1 MVDLSAVIDG
11 RVTVYNKQSRVA
23 SMSGLWSYQR
33 SSGQGQHD
41 CACSCQLQGKL
52 TFMDGQHCAR
62 SGVSSTR
69 ILGRRALGSNV
80 PLRSE
85 LRALLWWSLDLLGR
99 DLGKDIPLRS
109 QESQIVIFTDGVV
122 EGDES
127 EVCSMGGVAFFPH
140 KRPEH
145 FSSRVPGVLVD
156 SWKAE
161 GRRHVIFHT
170 ELLPVMVAMLLC
182 SSLTMRLQGAP

>member
-1 MVDLSAVIDG
+1 
-11 RVTVYNKQSRVA
+11 
-23 SMSGLWSYQR
+23 MSGAIREVLDKGSMAAHAAA
-33 SSGQGQHD
+33 SFK
-41 CACSCQLQGKL
+41 GKL

-62 SGVSSTR
+62 LGVPSTR
-69 ILGRRALGSNV
+69 ILGRRALGSNKDM
-80 PLRSE
+80 PLSSE
-85 LRALLWWSLDLLGR
+85 LCASLLWSLDLLGR

-109 QESQIVIFTDGVV
+109 HESQIVILTDGAV

-140 KRPEH
+140 KRPEY

-161 GRRHVIFHT
+161 GRKHVIFHM
-170 ELLPVMVAMLLC
+170 ELLPVN
-182 SSLTMRLQGAP
+182 APLEP